1 MFSPLFKVY
10 VRGKSEG
17 IKRPYKEDNP
27 FAAMMQ
33 PAEPTAEEEAPELV
47 PVPQPTANVTASKV
61 REIPSSPAAEE
72 EELEVDE
79 PEPVAAASNAEEST
93 DDLGP
98 VPPLVEDKPAKPSTN
113 DFFETSE
120 VSPNTKAVKAAA
132 VAIPPSNPA
141 SPQAPALP
149 RRRRIAAPA

>member
-33 PAEPTAEEEAPELV
+33 PAEPAAEEEAPELV
-47 PVPQPTANVTASKV
+47 PVPQPTANATASKV
-61 REIPSSPAAEE
+61 REIPPSPAAEE
-72 EELEVDE
+72 EEVEEDE
-79 PEPVAAASNAEEST
+79 PEPVAAASDAEDSS

-113 DFFETSE
+113 DFFEASE
-120 VSPNTKAVKAAA
+120 ASPSTKAVQES
-132 VAIPPSNPA
+132 VP
-141 SPQAPALP
+141 
-149 RRRRIAAPA
+149 